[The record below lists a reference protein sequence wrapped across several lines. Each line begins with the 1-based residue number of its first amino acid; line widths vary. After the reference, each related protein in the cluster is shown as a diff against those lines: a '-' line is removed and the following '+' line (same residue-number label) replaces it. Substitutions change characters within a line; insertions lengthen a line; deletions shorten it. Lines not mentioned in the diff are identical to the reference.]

1 MNRILALFASLTLA
15 VPASAVD
22 WNNLGARSVG
32 MGGTGVAVPQGP
44 ADNYWNPANLGAVDS
59 KTGFHLPVT
68 AHFGLTGTMIEGAN
82 DLDELSQRSAGN
94 ITQAE
99 IDAALAKFGAPG
111 NGVRSDIG
119 AGLDFKFGRWAF
131 FLNGFGYLGAIPQ
144 ADLVNTGAAAIA
156 NETNNSK
163 LIVKGANVTE
173 LGVGHG
179 RELPIEGLFLGGNL
193 KVMSANVG
201 YSEAFILREDQE
213 FGDLFDRMKS
223 GAKKSNNVGVD
234 LGLLWDMERTL
245 GDVPLRP
252 RLGLT
257 GRNLNNPGFTQPA
270 AAQAAGHTRKFK
282 MNPQARFGA
291 SIQPLSWWTI
301 ATDLDMTRNLT
312 VIDGVASRQWGV
324 GSEFNLVNAE
334 AFNVPLRVGFQ
345 RNIADGRTGTMLTF
359 GAGLNLA
366 HFHVDGSL
374 ALSPKRVKTQSV
386 GKDEEFPRE
395 ATVGISLGLLFGGS
409 RPEPGAR
416 APSSDSPASPATPA
430 PARDEQPVSSEK
442 VKESMEKAQ
451 KELDKEAEK
460 TR

>member
-1 MNRILALFASLTLA
+1 MNRILALLAALTLA

-59 KTGFHLPVT
+59 KTGFQLPIT
-68 AHFGLTGTMIEGAN
+68 AHFGLTGSMIEGAN
-82 DLDELSQRSAGN
+82 DLDELSKRNQAN
-94 ITQAE
+94 ITQPE
-99 IDAALAKFGAPG
+99 IDAALDKLGAAG
-111 NGVRSDIG
+111 SGVRSDIG

-131 FLNGFGYLGAIPQ
+131 FLNGFGYLGAAPQ
-144 ADLVNTGAAAIA
+144 IDRVNDAAADIA
-156 NETNNSK
+156 NDTNNSK
-163 LIVKGANVTE
+163 LIIRGANVSE

-179 RELPIEGLFLGGNL
+179 RELPIEGVFVGGNL

-201 YSEAFILREDQE
+201 YADAFILREDTE
-213 FGDLFDRMKS
+213 FNDLFDRMKS
-223 GAKKSNNVGVD
+223 GAKKSANFGVD
-234 LGLLWDMERTL
+234 LGVLWDMERTL
-245 GDVPLRP
+245 GETPLRP

-257 GRNLNNPGFTQPA
+257 GRNLNNPGFKQPDS
-270 AAQAAGHTRKFK
+270 AQAAGVTKNFK
-282 MNPQARFGA
+282 LNPQLRFGA
-291 SIQPLSWWTI
+291 SIQPLSWWTL
-301 ATDLDMTRNLT
+301 ATDLDMTRNTTL
-312 VIDGVASRQWGV
+312 VNGVSSRQWGV

-345 RNIADGRTGTMLTF
+345 RNIADNQTGTMVTF

-366 HFHVDGSL
+366 HFHVDGSV
-374 ALSPKRVKTQSV
+374 AISPKRVKTQSV

-416 APSSDSPASPATPA
+416 PAAPSSSA

-442 VKESMEKAQ
+442 VKEEMEKAQ
-451 KELDKEAEK
+451 KELDKEADK
-460 TR
+460 AR